1 MKRMAL
7 LLMLALP
14 GWLFAQS
21 SDEAA
26 SKPAREPLLPLRL
39 VYIGNGKSPRAEQ
52 FAGFLKKHF
61 ATVTIAD
68 REGFKPKA
76 AVDADVVLFDWSQS
90 DMPIGPAAEAPAEKW
105 RSWWKENKPYLFFS
119 DTGGFR
125 WYVDPLAKARGVSTA
140 QLRGPARAKLAAPG
154 E

>member
-1 MKRMAL
+1 LARACSADATCAACLTADENPRESGQRPKPADLSNIWEITMKRMAL

-39 VYIGNGKSPRAEQ
+39 VYIGNGKSPRAEH
-52 FAGFLKKHF
+52 FAEFLKKHF

-68 REGFKPKA
+68 REGFKPK
-76 AVDADVVLFDWSQS
+76 
-90 DMPIGPAAEAPAEKW
+90 
-105 RSWWKENKPYLFFS
+105 
-119 DTGGFR
+119 
-125 WYVDPLAKARGVSTA
+125 
-140 QLRGPARAKLAAPG
+140 
-154 E
+154 